1 MYTAFWESFLNMYA
15 GMAVALAMYFGGM
28 FITFLGLKI
37 QSMGELFPMFLGA
50 VLTCMGG
57 SIFMVGVVNLIC

>member
-1 MYTAFWESFLNMYA
+1 MYA

-28 FITFLGLKI
+28 FIVFLGLKI
-37 QSMGELFPMFLGA
+37 QSMGKLFPMFLGA

>member
-57 SIFMVGVVNLIC
+57 SIFMVCVFNLIC